1 MALPHWQHRKF
12 ILFAFFCLLKIVK
25 TSELVQI
32 YPTTNNELNLNNG
45 YFDTGQSPQFS
56 EFSIGKDEKGLFPSI
71 FNLATHAEIRASST
85 CGQNGPDYYCKL
97 VEHVFL
103 RQPQCDIC
111 DANNHHKNH
120 PIDYAIDGT
129 KRWWQ
134 SPTLSNGLNY
144 ERIYQVAYI
153 IVKSA
158 ISPRPGNWVLEKSL
172 GKILFLLK
180 LFK

>member
-1 MALPHWQHRKF
+1 MFLAKWRQPKL
-12 ILFAFFCLLKIVK
+12 CLLCLAAIFFSLLQIVL
-25 TSELVQI
+25 TNELVQI
-32 YPTTNNELNLNNG
+32 YPTTNNELISNIGG
-45 YFDTGQSPQFS
+45 YSDNWQSPQFS
-56 EFSIGKDEKGLFPSI
+56 EFSSGKDEKGLFPSI

-85 CGQNGPDYYCKL
+85 CGQHGPDYYCKL

-144 ERIYQVAYI
+144 ERVNITLDLRQ
-153 IVKSA
+153 A
-158 ISPRPGNWVLEKSL
+158 ILY
-172 GKILFLLK
+172 
-180 LFK
+180 